1 MGKRLE
7 IKVGEKHNRIT
18 LLEEVE
24 PHITPCGTKQRQV
37 KCLCECGR
45 EFIACLYNILNEH
58 TKSCGCLSKEMSA
71 DKIRKAQKIWV
82 SQASHTQELYPELYR
97 ILGAAIQRCTN
108 PNRPE
113 YKDYGGRGICVCDE
127 WRNDRKKFIEF
138 ALANGWE
145 PGLELDREDNDGD
158 YSPENC
164 RFVSRSVNLNNR
176 RNTLRTVDGVPVA
189 DIYNTANY
197 RAVSYSCFSKRIR
210 AGWDVSAALTTKSR
224 KWRRSNG

>member
-24 PHITPCGTKQRQV
+24 PHITPCGTKQRRV

-45 EFIACLYNILNEH
+45 EFIARLHYILNEH

-82 SQASHTQELYPELYR
+82 SQASHTKELYPELYW

-108 PNRPE
+108 PNDPD
-113 YKDYGGRGICVCDE
+113 YKHYGGRGICVCDE
-127 WRNDRKKFIEF
+127 WMTDRKKFVEF
-138 ALANGWE
+138 ALAKGWKK
-145 PGLELDREDNDGD
+145 GLQMDRENNNGNYDPFNV
-158 YSPENC
+158 
-164 RFVSRSVNLNNR
+164 RFVSRSVNANNR
-176 RNTLRTVDGVPVA
+176 RNTLRTVDGASVA
-189 DIYNTANY
+189 DIYNTAKY
-197 RAVSYSCFSKRIR
+197 RAVSYSCFSKRIK
-210 AGWDVSAALTTKSR
+210 AGWDIPTALTTKS
-224 KWRRSNG
+224 KKLKK

>member
-24 PHITPCGTKQRQV
+24 PHITPCGAKQRRV

-71 DKIRKAQKIWV
+71 DKIRKAQKIRV

-164 RFVSRSVNLNNR
+164 RFVSRSVNVNNR
-176 RNTLRTVDGVPVA
+176 RNTLRTMDGASVA